1 MTTSN
6 VLFEIGLEEMP
17 ARFLSD
23 TEKQLTEKTKA
34 WLEASRLAYGK
45 IDAFITPRRFAV
57 LIHNLE
63 SKQPDLNEEVRG
75 PKLQIA
81 KDQVGEWS
89 KAAIGFCKGQGK
101 TVDDIVV
108 KTVDGHDYIFVEKYI
123 EGKLATNILPEF
135 KDVVLSL
142 NFPKNMRWGNRS
154 LRFIRPIK
162 WILALNDAEV
172 IPFEIEGVTSSN
184 ETRGHRFL
192 GQTITVA
199 DALSYESALKEEY
212 VIADANKR
220 QAMIVEQ
227 IKALETERNF
237 VVPIDEDLLEEVTH
251 LVEYPT
257 VFFGE
262 FSQAFLDVPEEALIT
277 SMKEHQRYFPVRQTD
292 QTLLP
297 YFIAVRNGNAE
308 YIDTVKRGNEKV
320 LNARLKDA
328 VFFYEEDQK
337 QSIEANNEK
346 LTRMVFQEKLG
357 TLHDKVERV
366 TAISQSVAIALQL
379 DQPVVKDVRRAAEI
393 SKFDLVTQ
401 MVNEFTN
408 LQGIMGEKYARLKGE
423 RDAVSIALNEQ
434 YMPRHAHDDL
444 PASTVGQILSVAD
457 KMDTI
462 VGCIAVGLM
471 PTGSQDPYALRRQA
485 MGVVQILERFGWSI
499 TFENLL
505 DVIISHYETTS
516 IEVDDYQAVKQNV
529 TDFFRARVSFLAK
542 ERGVERDVVEAV
554 TDRGLGQLHQ
564 LFIKAEL
571 LEEKRKDEA
580 FKQTEEALVRSLN
593 LAKKAETTE
602 VEAHL
607 FENESE
613 TALYQTLLEVR
624 APFETRMDEEAYEE
638 ALSELEALTP
648 AINRFFD
655 ETMVMAENDKVK
667 NNRLALLNQV
677 KQLVD
682 QLGDFTQIEWKQ
694 QF

>member
-17 ARFLSD
+17 ARFLTD
-23 TEKQLTEKTKA
+23 TEKQLSEKTAA
-34 WLEASRLAYGK
+34 WLDESRLAYEK
-45 IDAFITPRRFAV
+45 MDTFITPRRFAV

-63 SKQPDLNEEVRG
+63 SKQPDLHEEVRG

-81 KDQVGEWS
+81 KDQAGDWS

-101 TVDDIVV
+101 TVEDIVV
-108 KTVDGHDYIFVEKYI
+108 KTVDGHEYIFVEKYT
-123 EGKLATNILPEF
+123 EGQLATAILPDF

-142 NFPKNMRWGNRS
+142 NFPKNMRWGDRS

-162 WILALNDAEV
+162 WILALNDTDV
-172 IPFEIEGVTSSN
+172 IPFEIEEVVSSN
-184 ETRGHRFL
+184 DTRGHRFL
-192 GQTITVA
+192 GHTITIS
-199 DALSYESALKEEY
+199 DALSYQAALKDEY
-212 VIADANKR
+212 VIASTTER

-227 IKALETERNF
+227 IKALETAQDF

-257 VFFGE
+257 VFYGE
-262 FSQAFLDVPEEALIT
+262 FSKDFLDVPEEALIT

-292 QTLLP
+292 HTLLP
-297 YFIAVRNGNAE
+297 YFIAVRNGNDDH
-308 YIDTVKRGNEKV
+308 IDTVKRGNEKV

-337 QSIEANNEK
+337 QSIEANNDK

-366 TAISQSVAIALQL
+366 TAISQSVAIALQF
-379 DQPVVKDVRRAAEI
+379 DQAVVKDVHRAAHI

-408 LQGIMGEKYARLKGE
+408 LQGVMGEKYARLKGE
-423 RDAVSIALNEQ
+423 SEAVSVALNEQ
-434 YMPRHAHDDL
+434 YMPRHAHDAL
-444 PASTVGQILSVAD
+444 PVSTVGQILSVAD

-485 MGVVQILERFGWSI
+485 MGVVQILERFGWSLS
-499 TFENLL
+499 FEDLL
-505 DVIISHYETTS
+505 DLIVSHYETTA
-516 IEVDDYQAVKQNV
+516 IAVNDYDVVKHNV
-529 TDFFRARVSFLAK
+529 TDFFRARVSYIAK
-542 ERGVERDVVEAV
+542 ERGVERDIIEAV
-554 TDRGLGQLHQ
+554 TSLGLGQLHQ
-564 LFIKAEL
+564 LFIKANL
-571 LEEKRKDEA
+571 LEDSRKDEA
-580 FKQTEEALVRSLN
+580 FKETEEALVRSLN
-593 LAKKAETTE
+593 LAKKATTTE

-607 FENESE
+607 FDNESE

-624 APFETRMDEEAYEE
+624 ASFEARIKEEAYKE
-638 ALSELEALTP
+638 ALEELEALTP

-655 ETMVMAENDKVK
+655 ETMVMVDNDKVK

>member
-17 ARFLSD
+17 ARFLAD
-23 TEKQLTEKTKA
+23 TEKQLIEKTTT
-34 WLEASRLAYGK
+34 WLESSRLAYTK
-45 IDAFITPRRFAV
+45 IDTFITPRRFAV

-81 KDQVGEWS
+81 KDQSGEWS

-101 TVDDIVV
+101 NVEDIVV

-123 EGKLATNILPEF
+123 EGQLATDILPDF

-142 NFPKNMRWGNRS
+142 NFPKNMRWGNHS

-162 WILALNDAEV
+162 WILALNGSDI
-172 IPFEIEGVTSSN
+172 IPFEIEGIESSN

-192 GQTITVA
+192 GKTITVT
-199 DALSYESALKEEY
+199 DALSYEAALKEEY
-212 VIADANKR
+212 VIAAASKR
-220 QAMIVEQ
+220 QRMIVEQ
-227 IKALETERNF
+227 IKALETEQDF

-262 FSQAFLDVPEEALIT
+262 FSQDFLELPEEVLIT

-297 YFIAVRNGNAE
+297 YFIAVRNGNTDH
-308 YIDTVKRGNEKV
+308 IDTVKRGNEKV

-379 DQPVVKDVRRAAEI
+379 DQDVVKDVHRAAEI

-408 LQGIMGEKYARLKGE
+408 LQGVMGEKYARLKGE
-423 RDAVSIALNEQ
+423 SDAVSVALNEQ
-434 YMPRHAHDDL
+434 YMPRSAHDDL

-485 MGVVQILERFGWSI
+485 MGVVQILERFGWSV
-499 TFENLL
+499 TFEYLL
-505 DVIISHYETTS
+505 DLVISHYETTN
-516 IEVDDYQAVKQNV
+516 IKVDDYQVVKQNV
-529 TDFFRARVSFLAK
+529 IDFFRARVSFLAK
-542 ERGVERDVVEAV
+542 ERGIERDVVEAV
-554 TDRGLGQLHQ
+554 THKGLGQLHQ
-564 LFIKAEL
+564 LFIKANL
-571 LEEKRKDEA
+571 LENKRKDET
-580 FKQTEEALVRSLN
+580 FKPTEEALVRSLN
-593 LAKKAETTE
+593 LAKKATTTE

-624 APFETRMDEEAYEE
+624 ATFESYMVEEAYEE

>member
-17 ARFLSD
+17 ARFLTD
-23 TEKQLTEKTKA
+23 TEKQLSEKTAA
-34 WLEASRLAYGK
+34 WLDESRLAYEK
-45 IDAFITPRRFAV
+45 MDTFITPRRFAV

-63 SKQPDLNEEVRG
+63 SKQPDLHEEVRG

-81 KDQVGEWS
+81 KDQAGEWS

-101 TVDDIVV
+101 TLEDIVV
-108 KTVDGHDYIFVEKYI
+108 KTVDGHEYIFVEKYI
-123 EGKLATNILPEF
+123 EGQLATAILPDF

-142 NFPKNMRWGNRS
+142 NFPKNMRWGDRS

-162 WILALNDAEV
+162 WILALNDTDV
-172 IPFEIEGVTSSN
+172 IPFEIEGVVSSN
-184 ETRGHRFL
+184 DTRGHRFL
-192 GQTITVA
+192 GQTITIS
-199 DALSYESALKEEY
+199 DALSYQAALKDEY
-212 VIADANKR
+212 VIASTTER

-227 IKALETERNF
+227 IKALETAQDF
-237 VVPIDEDLLEEVTH
+237 VVPMDEDLLEEVTH

-257 VFFGE
+257 VFYGE
-262 FSQAFLDVPEEALIT
+262 FSKDFLDVPEEALIT

-292 QTLLP
+292 HTLLQ
-297 YFIAVRNGNAE
+297 YFIAVRNGNGDH
-308 YIDTVKRGNEKV
+308 IDTVKRGNEKV

-337 QSIEANNEK
+337 QSIESNNDK

-379 DQPVVKDVRRAAEI
+379 DQAVVKDVHRAAHI

-408 LQGIMGEKYARLKGE
+408 LQGVMGEKYARLKGE
-423 RDAVSIALNEQ
+423 SEAVSVALNEQ
-434 YMPRHAHDDL
+434 YMPRHAHDAL
-444 PASTVGQILSVAD
+444 PVSTVGQILSVAD

-485 MGVVQILERFGWSI
+485 MGVVQILEHFGWSLS
-499 TFENLL
+499 FEDLL
-505 DVIISHYETTS
+505 DLIVSHYETTAIAVS
-516 IEVDDYQAVKQNV
+516 DYDVVKHNV
-529 TDFFRARVSFLAK
+529 TDFFRARVSYIAK
-542 ERGVERDVVEAV
+542 ERGVERDIIEAV
-554 TDRGLGQLHQ
+554 TNLGLGQLHQ
-564 LFIKAEL
+564 LFIKANL
-571 LEEKRKDEA
+571 LEDRRKDEA
-580 FKQTEEALVRSLN
+580 FKETEEALVRSLN
-593 LAKKAETTE
+593 LAKKATTTE

-607 FENESE
+607 FDNESE

-624 APFETRMDEEAYEE
+624 ASFEARIKEEAYKE
-638 ALSELEALTP
+638 ALEELEALTP

-655 ETMVMAENDKVK
+655 ETMVMVDNDKVK

>member
-81 KDQVGEWS
+81 KDQAGEWS

-101 TVDDIVV
+101 TVEDIVV
-108 KTVDGHDYIFVEKYI
+108 KTIDGHDYIFVEKFI

-162 WILALNDAEV
+162 WILALNDTEV
-172 IPFEIEGVTSSN
+172 IPLEIEGVVSSN

-199 DALSYESALKEEY
+199 DALTYEAALKEEY
-212 VIADANKR
+212 VIADADKR

-227 IKALETERNF
+227 IRALEAERNF

-297 YFIAVRNGNAE
+297 YFIAVRNGNRDH
-308 YIDTVKRGNEKV
+308 IDTVKRGNEKV

-408 LQGIMGEKYARLKGE
+408 LQGVMGEKYARLKGE
-423 RDAVSIALNEQ
+423 SEAVSVALNEQ

-485 MGVVQILERFGWSI
+485 MGVVQILERFGWSV

-593 LAKKAETTE
+593 LAKKATTTE

-624 APFETRMDEEAYEE
+624 AAYEARITEEAYQE
-638 ALSELEALTP
+638 ALSELETLTP

-667 NNRLALLNQV
+667 HNRLALLNQV

-682 QLGDFTQIEWKQ
+682 LLGDFTQIEWKQ

>member
-1 MTTSN
+1 M
-6 VLFEIGLEEMP
+6 GLEEMP
-17 ARFLSD
+17 ARFL
-23 TEKQLTEKTKA
+23 TETKKQLTEKTKA

-81 KDQVGEWS
+81 KDQAGEWS

-101 TVDDIVV
+101 TVEDIVV
-108 KTVDGHDYIFVEKYI
+108 KTIDGHDYIFVEKFI

-162 WILALNDAEV
+162 WILALNDTEV
-172 IPFEIEGVTSSN
+172 IPLEIEGVVSGN

-199 DALSYESALKEEY
+199 DALTYETALKEEY
-212 VIADANKR
+212 VIADADKR

-227 IKALETERNF
+227 IRALETEQNF

-297 YFIAVRNGNAE
+297 YFIAVRNGNRDH
-308 YIDTVKRGNEKV
+308 IDTVKRGNEKV

-337 QSIEANNEK
+337 QSIEANNDK

-379 DQPVVKDVRRAAEI
+379 DQALVKEVHRAAEI

-408 LQGIMGEKYARLKGE
+408 LQGVMGEKYARLKGE
-423 RDAVSIALNEQ
+423 SEAVSVALNEQ

-505 DVIISHYETTS
+505 DVIISHYEATN
-516 IEVDDYQAVKQNV
+516 IEVDDYQVVKQNV
-529 TDFFRARVSFLAK
+529 TDFFRARVSFIAK
-542 ERGVERDVVEAV
+542 ERGIERDVIEAV
-554 TDRGLGQLHQ
+554 THKGLSQLHQ
-564 LFIKAEL
+564 LFIKADL
-571 LEEKRKDEA
+571 LENKRKDKA

-593 LAKKAETTE
+593 LAKKASSTE

-624 APFETRMDEEAYEE
+624 AAYEARITEEAYQE
-638 ALSELEALTP
+638 ALSELESLTP

>member
-17 ARFLSD
+17 ARFLTD
-23 TEKQLTEKTKA
+23 TEKQLTEKTVA
-34 WLEASRLAYGK
+34 WLNESRLTYEK
-45 IDAFITPRRFAV
+45 LETFITPRRFAV
-57 LIHNLE
+57 LIHHL
-63 SKQPDLNEEVRG
+63 SAKQPDLNEEVRG

-81 KDQVGEWS
+81 KDQAGEWS

-101 TVDDIVV
+101 SVDDIVV
-108 KTVDGHDYIFVEKYI
+108 KTVDGHEYIFVEKYI
-123 EGKLATNILPEF
+123 EGQLATAILPDF

-142 NFPKNMRWGNRS
+142 NFPKNMRWGHRS

-162 WILALNDAEV
+162 WILALNDSDI
-172 IPFEIEGVTSSN
+172 IPFEIEGVESSN

-199 DALSYESALKEEY
+199 DALSYEAALKDEC
-212 VIADANKR
+212 VIADASKR

-227 IKALETERNF
+227 IKALEAEQDF
-237 VVPIDEDLLEEVTH
+237 VVPMDEDLLEEVTH

-257 VFFGE
+257 VFYGE
-262 FSQAFLDVPEEALIT
+262 FSKDFLDVPEEALIT

-297 YFIAVRNGNAE
+297 YFIAVRNGNRDH
-308 YIDTVKRGNEKV
+308 IDTVKRGNEKV

-379 DQPVVKDVRRAAEI
+379 DQAVVKDVHRAAEI

-408 LQGIMGEKYARLKGE
+408 LQGVMGEKYARLKGE
-423 RDAVSIALNEQ
+423 SEAVSIALNEQ
-434 YMPRHAHDDL
+434 YMPRSAQDHL

-485 MGVVQILERFGWSI
+485 MGVVQILERFGWSV

-505 DVIISHYETTS
+505 DLIISHYETTS
-516 IEVDDYQAVKQNV
+516 IEVADYEAVKQNV

-542 ERGVERDVVEAV
+542 ERGIERDVVEAV
-554 TDRGLGQLHQ
+554 THKGLSQLHQ
-564 LFIKAEL
+564 LFIKAHL
-571 LEEKRKDEA
+571 LEDKRKDET

-593 LAKKAETTE
+593 LAKKAATTE

-624 APFETRMDEEAYEE
+624 APFETRMVEEAYEE